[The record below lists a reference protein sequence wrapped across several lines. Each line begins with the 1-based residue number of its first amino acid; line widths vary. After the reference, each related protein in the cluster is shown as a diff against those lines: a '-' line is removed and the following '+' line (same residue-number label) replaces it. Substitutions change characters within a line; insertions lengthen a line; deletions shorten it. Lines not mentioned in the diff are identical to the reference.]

1 MNSHRSAV
9 NTETFEGITLVSTIM
24 SESIVL
30 VGSDWGVLER
40 VISGN
45 DGGTD
50 TFKSSSDHLSN
61 GGEEFHLFVSGG
73 SSSGVL
79 LSEGGAH
86 LDGEVQEVGV
96 SVDLLF
102 GLGNEEFL
110 FKDALGHFFE
120 MVLKLLLH
128 SHKVSDGLFK
138 SGLEGEISLLGSV
151 FFGVVVSE
159 GVLDVGEELVE
170 HTSDSL
176 DSGDVKEHI
185 VLGSGH
191 LGEHS
196 DDWSVVLGK
205 LDLDTGLEEL
215 FGVSGE
221 LDEGSFFS
229 DEIVKEAEGT
239 VDNGEGTFV
248 IGDSSDV
255 KVVTFFS
262 SLGGSGKGG
271 SGGGKVGDGVSEIDL
286 GLISGLGAGGEMV
299 GGSSEGRL
307 TFGDFT
313 LSEGLLFD
321 AVSVVSGE
329 HGIVLSLLV
338 SDLVFELVEK
348 SFDVGK
354 WSTGL
359 DLGLDLG
366 EEVGEGW
373 VVEGVQL
380 SGLES
385 EAGSDEAEEE
395 NSFHLI

>member
-1 MNSHRSAV
+1 LLNP
-9 NTETFEGITLVSTIM
+9 
-24 SESIVL
+24 
-30 VGSDWGVLER
+30 D
-40 VISGN
+40 VISIN
-45 DGGTD
+45 DGSTD
-50 TFKSSSDHLSN
+50 TFKSSSDHLSD
-61 GGEEFHLFVSGG
+61 GSEEFHLFVSGG

-79 LSEGGAH
+79 FSEGSAH

-96 SVDLLF
+96 SIDLLF
-102 GLGNEEFL
+102 GLGDEEFL

-138 SGLEGEISLLGSV
+138 SSLEGEVGLLGHG
-151 FFGVVVSE
+151 FFGVVISE

-170 HTSDSL
+170 HTSNSL

-185 VLGSGH
+185 VLGGGH

-205 LDLDTGLEEL
+205 LDLDTGLEEHL
-215 FGVSGE
+215 GVSGE

-229 DEIVKEAEGT
+229 DEIVKEAHGT

-248 IGDSSDV
+248 IGDSGDV

-262 SLGGSGKGG
+262 SLGGSGKGS
-271 SGGGKVGDGVSEIDL
+271 SGGGKVGDGLSEIDL
-286 GLISGLGAGGEMV
+286 GLIPGLGAGGEMI
-299 GGSSEGRL
+299 GGSSEGGF

-313 LSEGLLFD
+313 LSEGLLFF

-338 SDLVFELVEK
+338 SDLVFELVEE

-366 EEVGEGW
+366 EEVGERW

-380 SGLES
+380 SGLEG

-395 NSFHLI
+395 NSSHLI